1 MKGRLIISIGK
12 ISFDKVVLDCKNP
25 MALAEFYC
33 KLLGWRIDFVHEQI
47 IIIVSDDCAVN
58 IGFQPNESYI
68 PPVWPE
74 AEGKQQQMLH
84 LDFAVPQSMMQQW
97 VDHVIELGGKKAE
110 TQYPE
115 NGDSTV
121 MFDPE
126 GHPFCLDAIYDA

>member
-1 MKGRLIISIGK
+1 MRIGK

-33 KLLGWRIDFVHEQI
+33 KLLGWKIGLVHEQI
-47 IIIVSDDCAVN
+47 IIIGSEDSNVD
-58 IGFQPNESYI
+58 IGFQANEDYV

-84 LDFAVPQSMMQQW
+84 MDFAIPLSKLQQW
-97 VDHVIELGGKKAE
+97 VDYVIELGGKKSTFQYAE
-110 TQYPE
+110 A
-115 NGDSTV
+115 GDGAV

-126 GHPFCLDAIYDA
+126 GHPFCLDVIYDA